1 MSLSDLRR
9 KPAPSKKVDCNVDE
23 FIESARNYARG
34 VDNIV
39 RLRPVDPPPPA
50 KTPLRKATFTL
61 SESCIEA
68 LNQLAEETGLSKSHL
83 VRTLIKQMEQSHTL
97 ERQLTVCRY
106 K

>member
-1 MSLSDLRR
+1 MSLSDLHR

-34 VDNIV
+34 IDNIV
-39 RLRPVDPPPPA
+39 RLKPVDTPPPA
-50 KTPLRKATFTL
+50 KEPLRKATFTL
-61 SESCIEA
+61 SEPCIEA
-68 LNQLAEETGLSKSHL
+68 LNRLAQESGLSKSHL
-83 VRTLIKQMEQSHTL
+83 VRTLIKQMEESHML